1 MASPDVQMDIPVVED
16 MANKFKS
23 TSDVLKGVSKAL
35 QIAIMILKM
44 TAFVGLVG
52 GLAVERFLSWL
63 KPQVDEMAEKLEE
76 LHYDLYG
83 AIISFR
89 DGDNSGSQR
98 FA

>member
-16 MANKFKS
+16 MAKKFKT
-23 TSDVLKGVSKAL
+23 TSETLKAVSKAL

-63 KPQVDEMAEKLEE
+63 KPQVDEWQK
-76 LHYDLYG
+76 
-83 AIISFR
+83 
-89 DGDNSGSQR
+89 N
-98 FA
+98 

>member
-63 KPQVDEMAEKLEE
+63 KPQVDEMADRK
-76 LHYDLYG
+76 
-83 AIISFR
+83 SVV
-89 DGDNSGSQR
+89 
-98 FA
+98 